1 MEDLSIDQT
10 KLPGVKEVCRDFAV
24 LQDHSLAHSL
34 QEQEIENHLASNIH
48 KSRLVQQ
55 DLQVARRLQEEED
68 LRAKAHNQKRHQEL
82 ERSDNEIA
90 QEIQEQLVRQAELQR
105 QQEKSD
111 AAIAR
116 KLQEKEMKEERRR
129 QKQLEANFKEEY
141 YDEKGASQLPSD
153 TRKGKRSEWDS
164 SEWNEHAEHCPPEI
178 TRGRHLKCNLSDCD
192 QGKHCDQGHVR
203 HIKGKHS
210 FDSNPIRLH
219 KPELSGYRREET
231 HHGYNWLMDTREE
244 HSSFTGASG
253 ELSDSQD
260 SLELEMMVR
269 RKERPAE
276 LSTSPWPHE
285 RDKRRKRERNR
296 EGWGG
301 QKWEKEANWDRD
313 RIECEGKHGRE
324 RGRDE
329 VWEKDRNRERDR
341 NGELVGD
348 REPDR
353 DRGWERN
360 KDRNSVWESE
370 RERSRE
376 CERDKDRGGE
386 WERDRDRKRKRDR
399 DKSREGDKG
408 KDWEMER
415 GGHGEREAGRDRQWE
430 RDQDEEQEGDRNRE
444 RGKDRDGD
452 KSREAEKAGDNERGR
467 EWRSDKDR
475 VGEQD
480 GDRNGDRDRKVRH
493 MEGDRDRDKMRNR
506 SMEGER
512 DTDKMRNRS
521 MEGEGD
527 TDKMRNRSMEGE
539 RDRDTM
545 RNRSMEGERG
555 RDKMRNRSMEGE
567 RDTDKMRNRSM
578 EGKRDTDKMRNR
590 SMEGER
596 DTDKKRNMSMEGERD
611 TDKMR
616 NRSMEGERD
625 RDTMRNR
632 SMEGE
637 RGRDEMRNR
646 SMEGERDTDKVR
658 HRKREGMRDRNRN
671 KDQDGVS
678 HKNSCNGRDLD
689 GEGPTLSQIW
699 LEEKF
704 ADQERE
710 LGRRRV
716 ISWDDEFLY
725 NSCSRNERRGERRN
739 HWDPREEVPRA
750 RSCSH
755 EDTSQS
761 FSPRGPGRMAHGEHG
776 MRDVVQGVGRMD
788 IREQELR
795 DLEVARKLQE
805 EELKA
810 SEIDKRAAQVAQ
822 DAEIARLLM
831 EEEKRVYKKSKDREK
846 PCTDHRRPE
855 GDEKPGFEEVVRPR
869 SREEHQQ
876 RSRNHK
882 ADRPPPRSH
891 DYENTDSSYLYPAA
905 HYPSRAA
912 PEPETAYKVPFWI
925 HDKRM
930 PAGTTET
937 CK

>member
-1 MEDLSIDQT
+1 MQRLGCRLT
-10 KLPGVKEVCRDFAV
+10 VCRDFAV
-24 LQDHSLAHSL
+24 LEDHTLAHSL

-68 LRAKAHNQKRHQEL
+68 LRAKAHIQKQHREL
-82 ERSDNEIA
+82 ERNDNEIA

-105 QQEKSD
+105 QQEESD

-153 TRKGKRSEWDS
+153 TRKGKCSEWDS

-178 TRGRHLKCNLSDCD
+178 TRGRHPKCNLSDCY

-203 HIKGKHS
+203 HIKGKHPS
-210 FDSNPIRLH
+210 DSNPIRLH
-219 KPELSGYRREET
+219 KPELSGYWREET
-231 HHGYNWLMDTREE
+231 HHGYDLMDTREE
-244 HSSFTGASG
+244 HSLFIRASG

-260 SLELEMMVR
+260 SLEFEMMVR

-276 LSTSPWPHE
+276 LSMTPWPHE

-296 EGWGG
+296 EGCRG
-301 QKWEKEANWDRD
+301 QKWNKEGNWDRD
-313 RIECEGKHGRE
+313 RIEWEGKHARDW
-324 RGRDE
+324 GRDE
-329 VWEKDRNRERDR
+329 VWEKDKNKERDR
-341 NGELVGD
+341 NREL
-348 REPDR
+348 DR

-360 KDRNSVWESE
+360 KDRNSMWESE
-370 RERSRE
+370 SDRDRSRE
-376 CERDKDRGGE
+376 CERGKDRGGE
-386 WERDRDRKRKRDR
+386 WERDRNRERDR
-399 DKSREGDKG
+399 DNSREGDKG

-415 GGHGEREAGRDRQWE
+415 EGDGEREWGSDRNRESDRYRDNNRERGGDRYLKRDREWGRDRQWE
-430 RDQDEEQEGDRNRE
+430 REQDEEQERDRIRE
-444 RGKDRDGD
+444 RERDRDGD
-452 KSREAEKAGDNERGR
+452 ISREGEKARDNERGR
-467 EWRSDKDR
+467 EWGSDKDR

-480 GDRNGDRDRKVRH
+480 VDRKGDRDRRVRNT
-493 MEGDRDRDKMRNR
+493 EGEKDRDMKRNR
-506 SMEGER
+506 NMAWER
-512 DTDKMRNRS
+512 DTDKKRNR
-521 MEGEGD
+521 
-527 TDKMRNRSMEGE
+527 N
-539 RDRDTM
+539 
-545 RNRSMEGERG
+545 
-555 RDKMRNRSMEGE
+555 
-567 RDTDKMRNRSM
+567 
-578 EGKRDTDKMRNR
+578 
-590 SMEGER
+590 MEGER
-596 DTDKKRNMSMEGERD
+596 DTDKKRH
-611 TDKMR
+611 R
-616 NRSMEGERD
+616 N
-625 RDTMRNR
+625 
-632 SMEGE
+632 
-637 RGRDEMRNR
+637 
-646 SMEGERDTDKVR
+646 
-658 HRKREGMRDRNRN
+658 REGMRDRN
-671 KDQDGVS
+671 KDLDRVR
-678 HKNSCNGRDLD
+678 HKDSRNGRDPD
-689 GEGPTLSQIW
+689 GEGPGLSQIW

-704 ADQERE
+704 ADQEHK

-725 NSCSRNERRGERRN
+725 NSCFRTERRGERRD

-761 FSPRGPGRMAHGEHG
+761 FSPRGPGRMAHSEYG
-776 MRDVVQGVGRMD
+776 MRDVVQGLGQMD
-788 IREQELR
+788 LREQEIR

-831 EEEKRVYKKSKDREK
+831 EEDKRVYKKSRDREK
-846 PCTDHRRPE
+846 PCMDHRRPE

-869 SREEHQQ
+869 SREEYQQ

-882 ADRPPPRSH
+882 ADRPAARSH
-891 DYENTDSSYLYPAA
+891 DYENMDSSYLYPSAN
-905 HYPSRAA
+905 YPGRAA
-912 PEPETAYKVPFWI
+912 PGPETTYKVPFWI
-925 HDKRM
+925 HDKQM

>member
-545 RNRSMEGERG
+545 RNRSMEGER
-555 RDKMRNRSMEGE
+555 
-567 RDTDKMRNRSM
+567 
-578 EGKRDTDKMRNR
+578 
-590 SMEGER
+590 
-596 DTDKKRNMSMEGERD
+596 
-611 TDKMR
+611 
-616 NRSMEGERD
+616 
-625 RDTMRNR
+625 
-632 SMEGE
+632 
-637 RGRDEMRNR
+637 
-646 SMEGERDTDKVR
+646 DTDKVR